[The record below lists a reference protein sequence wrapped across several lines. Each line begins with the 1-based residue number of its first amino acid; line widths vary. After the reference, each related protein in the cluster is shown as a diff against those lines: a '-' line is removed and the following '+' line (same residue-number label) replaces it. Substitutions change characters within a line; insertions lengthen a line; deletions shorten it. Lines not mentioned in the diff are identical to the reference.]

1 MLDAGRK
8 TSVYLKFL
16 SKTGRVYVLAAALI
30 MVFLLFARDVYQM
43 IAEQAVNPYIF
54 SGDLINYS
62 AGFVRRGLLG
72 EIVMIMNGMC
82 QPFISLL
89 LMSSAAI
96 IFILWLFT
104 YRMTWLRIR
113 VPYILAILLSP
124 SLILMHRDIEIF
136 RADSIVIALNIAAA
150 CILMNQLF
158 RRDTLSGCPK
168 KHSFARMFL
177 TDIVLVM
184 LLVSAA
190 LIHEISVFLLPTVL
204 LIFFLYTKKSH
215 RTMHFLVV
223 INILFIIYAVMMKY
237 FKFSDPKII
246 AESWY
251 GILGDYNSPDVFRN
265 SLRGMAAVV
274 EKEYAM
280 SFVNMALSR
289 LKDLP
294 LKILKLP
301 YNRNKNAGPTHE
313 RHL

>member
-1 MLDAGRK
+1 
-8 TSVYLKFL
+8 
-16 SKTGRVYVLAAALI
+16 
-30 MVFLLFARDVYQM
+30 
-43 IAEQAVNPYIF
+43 
-54 SGDLINYS
+54 
-62 AGFVRRGLLG
+62 
-72 EIVMIMNGMC
+72 
-82 QPFISLL
+82 
-89 LMSSAAI
+89 
-96 IFILWLFT
+96 
-104 YRMTWLRIR
+104 
-113 VPYILAILLSP
+113 
-124 SLILMHRDIEIF
+124 
-136 RADSIVIALNIAAA
+136 
-150 CILMNQLF
+150 
-158 RRDTLSGCPK
+158 
-168 KHSFARMFL
+168 MFL

-294 LKILKLP
+294 LKIYIHMLMAIAVPFILLMFSIGLKS
-301 YNRNKNAGPTHE
+301 
-313 RHL
+313 